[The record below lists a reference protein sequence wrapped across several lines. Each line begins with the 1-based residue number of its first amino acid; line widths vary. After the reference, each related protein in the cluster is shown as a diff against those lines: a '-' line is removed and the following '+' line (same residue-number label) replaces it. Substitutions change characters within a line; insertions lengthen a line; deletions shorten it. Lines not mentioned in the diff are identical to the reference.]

1 MKRSITARGIRPSS
15 CLKPGPRCGRRR
27 QIHIQAIPSSQL
39 NSVTSDNFHTAS
51 TTAGSAISP
60 DAKFEVVGSPYS
72 LLSVS
77 LSASQNL
84 YTRRGTLVGLSGKAE
99 NVVSTLQILEPFRR
113 AAFGIPFLYQ
123 KISSTSPV
131 SALISVKSPVTS
143 LALLQLNGTVDWMLA
158 QRNALLAWTGHSL
171 TVKPRINSQLSIM
184 HWGNSEVTGRGLI
197 ALAGKGQIY
206 SIDLKEGEQYI
217 AHPGNVIAYTMTN
230 TPPQPYRFKSTTLR
244 FQVPNLGI
252 GRRLSN
258 TNLVSNLSK
267 SDTWMTLMKIFHTF
281 RTWTRRTIWGDRLFL
296 QFQGPT
302 TLLVQ
307 SRAARIN
314 DILTDGEVNEI
325 ADATPGVTRAAVEA
339 TEAPALK
346 EIASKAAAEHKTGQR
361 QSVASVHQD
370 GKVDIKSTE

>member
-1 MKRSITARGIRPSS
+1 MKRSITARGVRASS
-15 CLKPGPRCGRRR
+15 CLKPGRRCGQRR

-39 NSVTSDNFHTAS
+39 NSVTSDNFHAAS
-51 TTAGSAISP
+51 TTARSAISP

-99 NVVSTLQILEPFRR
+99 NILEPFRR
-113 AAFGIPFLYQ
+113 AALGIPFLYQ

-171 TVKPRINSQLSIM
+171 TVKPRINS
-184 HWGNSEVTGRGLI
+184 RGLI

-206 SIDLKEGEQYI
+206 SINLKEGEQYI
-217 AHPGNVIAYTMTN
+217 AHPGNVIAYTMTH

-252 GRRLSN
+252 GKRLSN

-267 SDTWMTLMKIFHTF
+267 SDTWMTLMKIFHTL

-346 EIASKAAAEHKTGQR
+346 EIASKAAAENKTSQR

-370 GKVDIKSTE
+370 GKVDIKSAE

>member
-1 MKRSITARGIRPSS
+1 MRRLIPRGGARPSS
-15 CLKPGPRCGRRR
+15 HLRPSSRCGRRR
-27 QIHIQAIPSSQL
+27 HIHIQAIPSSQL
-39 NSVTSDNFHTAS
+39 HSVTNENFHTVS
-51 TTAGSAISP
+51 TTARSAISP

-99 NVVSTLQILEPFRR
+99 NVVSTLRILEPFRR
-113 AAFGIPFLYQ
+113 AALGIPFLYQ
-123 KISSTSPV
+123 KVSSTSPV
-131 SALISVKSPVTS
+131 SALITVKSPVTS

-171 TVKPRINSQLSIM
+171 TVKPRVNNQLSIM

-197 ALAGKGQIY
+197 ALAGKGQVY

-217 AHPGNVIAYTMTN
+217 AHPSNVVAYTMTS

-244 FQVPNLGI
+244 FQVPNLGV
-252 GRRLSN
+252 GKRLSN
-258 TNLVSNLSK
+258 TNIVSNLSK
-267 SDTWMTLMKIFHTF
+267 SDTWMALMRIFHTF

-314 DILTDGEVNEI
+314 DILTDREVNEI
-325 ADATPGVTRAAVEA
+325 ADATPGATRAAVEA
-339 TEAPALK
+339 TEVPSPE
-346 EIASKAAAEHKTGQR
+346 EIAGKAAAKKENYQR
-361 QSVASVHQD
+361 QSVASVLQD

>member
-1 MKRSITARGIRPSS
+1 MKRSITARGVRASS
-15 CLKPGPRCGRRR
+15 CLKPGRRCGQRR

-39 NSVTSDNFHTAS
+39 NSVTSDNFHAAS
-51 TTAGSAISP
+51 TTARSAISP

-113 AAFGIPFLYQ
+113 AALGIPFLYQ

-206 SIDLKEGEQYI
+206 SINLKEGEQYI
-217 AHPGNVIAYTMTN
+217 AHPGNVIAYTMTH

-252 GRRLSN
+252 GKRLSN

-267 SDTWMTLMKIFHTF
+267 SDTWMTLMKIFHTL

-346 EIASKAAAEHKTGQR
+346 EIASKAAAENKTSQR

-370 GKVDIKSTE
+370 GKVDIKSAE